1 MNNNLRATYCI
12 MTVFCF
18 LSLSA
23 AGAENGGRRDCNTQT
38 SSNVVVAPLVSG
50 GNSPTNKPPA
60 QVRQAQKKKIPAGQ
74 GEWPTCGGMPYDP
87 AVLECWNG
95 ILVRLGEAPP
105 KNTAT
110 KPKP

>member
-1 MNNNLRATYCI
+1 
-12 MTVFCF
+12 
-18 LSLSA
+18 
-23 AGAENGGRRDCNTQT
+23 
-38 SSNVVVAPLVSG
+38 
-50 GNSPTNKPPA
+50 
-60 QVRQAQKKKIPAGQ
+60 
-74 GEWPTCGGMPYDP
+74 MPYDP